1 MTEHA
6 ITYPFRKH
14 CLATA
19 IGLLLAN
26 PSYALQALS
35 DDSLSNTTGEGVALV
50 LDDFKMVF
58 QQPND
63 LSTGSSYARG
73 LENPS
78 QYDTGFIR
86 IIPTGE
92 NYVQLAE
99 SAYHTVYNN
108 TYNQSVLKGK
118 AEHKYNETY
127 RSTYEQTYT
136 NQYSTLYEEY
146 TKNIETDVGAKKET
160 FTFDVREGFFNNTT
174 LQAYYANR
182 LKYYRDGT
190 NGGFWGSDADANV
203 VKDGTTTY
211 TTRPVSEDPTGILEY
226 EKKAKEYAIANAYEM
241 LDLLYGSKAAE
252 NNTDL
257 LNSTF
262 YKGLGNFTR
271 SDQVST
277 QVNALIQTEINKE
290 TAAAEIR
297 AKYNAGQLAED
308 AAESAVAEIY
318 AQIIQSAEQ
327 AAAIAASGSPVQTLR
342 TKADV
347 FIYGLALSKS
357 DNSLSSRYSNQGFN
371 WGSADNPWLFR
382 AGTEKVKQ
390 FKNVEKDVGYLALEA
405 PLATIAATE
414 SDNNIKLGFWTD
426 IFSRQLNS
434 SAEVDPSTG
443 APKSG
448 LDKEHRL
455 RTQFVA
461 NGLSLNGSQTRI
473 FQTLYSDNPNHHQT
487 LGMASVLRLNTND
500 NPANLSFTDSNLDSK
515 GIRIS
520 TAAKSDTLDGTA
532 VTPAIDGSL
541 APVFHDTEGL
551 YLYSPNIN
559 LVLGNMYQPF
569 VVGSEGNNIVLE
581 VTRIP
586 NVPEIYNKI
595 YQNYEDGKGG
605 YLGSTAFTGSTCN
618 VVSCGTPLKAN
629 VNDSAAM
636 YQGRNAT
643 HSSIAIGTVERLPNN
658 MLRAKDHTD
667 ATGVVFK
674 GVDGTAKNLGSVAI
688 DGVLIQHLKFKT
700 TGL

>member
-6 ITYPFRKH
+6 ITFPFRKH
-14 CLATA
+14 CLAIA
-19 IGLLLAN
+19 VGMFLAN
-26 PSYALQALS
+26 PSYALQVLS

-50 LDDFKMVF
+50 LEDFKMVF

-63 LSTGSSYARG
+63 LSTGSSYTRG

-92 NYVQLAE
+92 NYQNISE
-99 SAYHTVYNN
+99 HTYKKVYNQV
-108 TYNQSVLKGK
+108 YD
-118 AEHKYNETY
+118 AEYLAGV
-127 RSTYEQTYT
+127 STT
-136 NQYSTLYEEY
+136 STLYQSTY
-146 TKNIETDVGAKKET
+146 TTT
-160 FTFDVREGFFNNTT
+160 FNNYKTQNYSST
-174 LQAYYANR
+174 KTAVSSEISVGVRQSLVAEYFESDRMKQYYQQRYNE
-182 LKYYRDGT
+182 YYNEGRINAT
-190 NGGFWGSDADANV
+190 
-203 VKDGTTTY
+203 KDGTTIPSAANPTWRNKDASTKYALQNTY
-211 TTRPVSEDPTGILEY
+211 EMIEILYGNRSADTVPSTQWTQGVTRVNHIDPKVAQTVETVTQERLDYEGDKIANTAATNAIKELELLAVNTATQA
-226 EKKAKEYAIANAYEM
+226 AKE
-241 LDLLYGSKAAE
+241 
-252 NNTDL
+252 
-257 LNSTF
+257 
-262 YKGLGNFTR
+262 
-271 SDQVST
+271 
-277 QVNALIQTEINKE
+277 
-290 TAAAEIR
+290 AAA
-297 AKYNAGQLAED
+297 QT
-308 AAESAVAEIY
+308 SV
-318 AQIIQSAEQ
+318 
-327 AAAIAASGSPVQTLR
+327 GSLR

-390 FKNVEKDVGYLALEA
+390 FKNVEKEVGYLALEA

-461 NGLSLNGSQTRI
+461 NGLSLNGSQTRL
-473 FQTLYSDNPNHHQT
+473 FQTLDSDNPNHHQT
-487 LGMASVLRLNTND
+487 LSMASLVRLNTND
-500 NPANLSFTDSNLDSK
+500 NPENLSIDDANLDSK

-520 TAAKSDTLDGTA
+520 TAAKSDALDGTA
-532 VTPAIDGSL
+532 VTPAIDRSL

-605 YLGSTAFTGSTCN
+605 YLGSTAFTGATCN
-618 VVSCGTPLKAN
+618 VVSCGTSLKASAT
-629 VNDSAAM
+629 DSIAM

-643 HSSIAIGTVERLPNN
+643 HSSIAIGTVDRLPNN
-658 MLRAKDHTD
+658 MLRAKDHD
-667 ATGVVFK
+667 KATGVVFK
-674 GVDGTAKNLGSVAI
+674 GIDGTTKNLGSVAI

>member
-6 ITYPFRKH
+6 ITFPFRKR

-19 IGLLLAN
+19 IGLFLAN

-63 LSTGSSYARG
+63 LSTGSSYTRV

-92 NYVQLAE
+92 NYQNISE
-99 SAYHTVYNN
+99 HTYKKVYNQV
-108 TYNQSVLKGK
+108 YD
-118 AEHKYNETY
+118 AEYLAGV
-127 RSTYEQTYT
+127 STT
-136 NQYSTLYEEY
+136 STLYQSTY
-146 TKNIETDVGAKKET
+146 TTT
-160 FTFDVREGFFNNTT
+160 FNNYKTQNYSST
-174 LQAYYANR
+174 KTAVSSEISVGVRQSLVAEYFESDRMKQYYQQRYNE
-182 LKYYRDGT
+182 YYNEGRINAT
-190 NGGFWGSDADANV
+190 
-203 VKDGTTTY
+203 KDGTTI
-211 TTRPVSEDPTGILEY
+211 PSAANPTLWN
-226 EKKAKEYAIANAYEM
+226 KDASTKYALQNTYEM
-241 LDLLYGSKAAE
+241 IEILYGNRSADTVPSTQWTQGVTRVNHIDPKVAQTVETVTQERLNLEGDKVAKAAATNAIKE
-252 NNTDL
+252 LELLAVNNA
-257 LNSTF
+257 
-262 YKGLGNFTR
+262 
-271 SDQVST
+271 T
-277 QVNALIQTEINKE
+277 QAAK
-290 TAAAEIR
+290 TAAA
-297 AKYNAGQLAED
+297 QT
-308 AAESAVAEIY
+308 SV
-318 AQIIQSAEQ
+318 
-327 AAAIAASGSPVQTLR
+327 GSLR

-390 FKNVEKDVGYLALEA
+390 FKNIEKDVGYLALEA
-405 PLATIAATE
+405 PLATTTPTE

-434 SAEVDPSTG
+434 SAEIDPSTG

-455 RTQFVA
+455 RTQFIA
-461 NGLSLNGSQTRI
+461 NGLSLNGSQTRL
-473 FQTLYSDNPNHHQT
+473 FQTLDSDNPNHHQT

-551 YLYSPNIN
+551 YLYSLNIN

-629 VNDSAAM
+629 ANDSAAM

-658 MLRAKDHTD
+658 MLRAKDHD
-667 ATGVVFK
+667 NSTGVVFK

>member
-6 ITYPFRKH
+6 ITFPFRKH

-63 LSTGSSYARG
+63 LSTGSSYTRG

-92 NYVQLAE
+92 NYAQLAE

-108 TYNQSVLKGK
+108 TYNQRVLEGK
-118 AEHKYNETY
+118 AAHKYNETY

-136 NQYSTLYEEY
+136 SQYSTLYQEY
-146 TKNIETDVGAKKET
+146 TKNIVTDAQAKTET
-160 FTFDVREGFFNNTT
+160 FTFEVREVFFNNGT
-174 LQAYYANR
+174 LKNYYTQR
-182 LKYYRDGT
+182 LADYMDGT
-190 NGGFWGSDADANV
+190 WGKIGASLA
-203 VKDGTTTY
+203 KDGTTAY
-211 TTRPVSEDPTGILEY
+211 DMNAYFVD
-226 EKKAKEYAIANAYEM
+226 EKKAKEYATTNTYEM
-241 LDLLYGSKAAE
+241 LDLLYGIRSTEA
-252 NNTDL
+252 NNDL
-257 LNSTF
+257 LNSDF
-262 YKGLGNFTR
+262 YKGLGNFAR
-271 SDQVST
+271 ADQVGS
-277 QVNALIQTEINKE
+277 QVDTLIQAEIIKE
-290 TAAAEIR
+290 TASAEIR

-308 AAESAVAEIY
+308 TAKSAVAEIY

-327 AAAIAASGSPVQTLR
+327 AAAIAASGSPVKSLR

-357 DNSLSSRYSNQGFN
+357 DNSLSSRYSNQSFN

-390 FKNVEKDVGYLALEA
+390 FKNIEKDVGYLALEA
-405 PLATIAATE
+405 PLATTAATE

-426 IFSRQLNS
+426 IFSRQLDS

-443 APKSG
+443 APTSG
-448 LDKEHRL
+448 LDEAHRL

-461 NGLSLNGSQTRI
+461 NGLSLNGSQTRL
-473 FQTLYSDNPNHHQT
+473 FQTLDSDNPNHHQT
-487 LGMASVLRLNTND
+487 LGMASLVRLNTND
-500 NPANLSFTDSNLDSK
+500 NPSNLSFTDSNLDSK

-541 APVFHDTEGL
+541 APVFHDIEGL

-559 LVLGNMYQPF
+559 LILGNMYQPF

-605 YLGSTAFTGSTCN
+605 YLGSTAFTGATCN

-629 VNDSAAM
+629 INDSAAI

-658 MLRAKDHTD
+658 MLRAKDHD
-667 ATGVVFK
+667 NATGVVFK
-674 GVDGTAKNLGSVAI
+674 GVDGSAKNLGSVAI

>member
-6 ITYPFRKH
+6 ITFPFPKH
-14 CLATA
+14 CLAIA
-19 IGLLLAN
+19 VGMFLAN

-63 LSTGSSYARG
+63 LSTGSSYTRG
-73 LENPS
+73 LDNPS

-92 NYVQLAE
+92 NYAQLAE

-108 TYNQSVLKGK
+108 TYNQSVLEGK
-118 AEHKYNETY
+118 AAHKYNETY

-136 NQYSTLYEEY
+136 SQYSTLYQEY
-146 TKNIETDVGAKKET
+146 TKNIEKDVEAKTET
-160 FTFDVREGFFNNTT
+160 FTFDVREGFFNNET
-174 LQAYYANR
+174 
-182 LKYYRDGT
+182 LKYYYNQRLADYRDGT
-190 NGGFWGSDADANV
+190 WGIGKSLK
-203 VKDGTTTY
+203 KDGTTAY
-211 TTRPVSEDPTGILEY
+211 TTRPVSEDPTGVLEY
-226 EKKAKEYAIANAYEM
+226 EKKAKEYAITNTYEM
-241 LDLLYGSKAAE
+241 LDLLYGSRSAE
-252 NNTDL
+252 ANNDL
-257 LNSTF
+257 LNSDF
-262 YKGLGNFTR
+262 YKGLSNFTR
-271 SDQVST
+271 ADQVGS
-277 QVNALIQTEINKE
+277 QVATLIQAEITKE
-290 TAAAEIR
+290 TASADIR
-297 AKYNAGQLAED
+297 AKYNASQLAED
-308 AAESAVAEIY
+308 TAKSAVAEIY

-327 AAAIAASGSPVQTLR
+327 AAAIAASGSPVQSLR

-390 FKNVEKDVGYLALEA
+390 FKNVEKEVGYLALEA

-461 NGLSLNGSQTRI
+461 NGLSLNGSQTRL
-473 FQTLYSDNPNHHQT
+473 FQTLDSDNPNHHQT
-487 LGMASVLRLNTND
+487 LGMASLVRLNTND
-500 NPANLSFTDSNLDSK
+500 NPANLSIDDANLDSK

-520 TAAKSDTLDGTA
+520 TAAKSDPLDGTA
-532 VTPAIDGSL
+532 VTPAIDRSL

-605 YLGSTAFTGSTCN
+605 YLGATAFTGATCN
-618 VVSCGTPLKAN
+618 VVSCGTSLKASAT
-629 VNDSAAM
+629 DSTAM

-658 MLRAKDHTD
+658 MLRAKDHD
-667 ATGVVFK
+667 KATGVVFK
-674 GVDGTAKNLGSVAI
+674 GIDGTTKNLGSVAI

>member
-26 PSYALQALS
+26 TSYALQALS

-63 LSTGSSYARG
+63 LSTGSSYKRG

-92 NYVQLAE
+92 NYQNISE
-99 SAYHTVYNN
+99 HTYKKVYNQV
-108 TYNQSVLKGK
+108 YD
-118 AEHKYNETY
+118 AEYLAGV
-127 RSTYEQTYT
+127 STT
-136 NQYSTLYEEY
+136 STLYQSTY
-146 TKNIETDVGAKKET
+146 TTT
-160 FTFDVREGFFNNTT
+160 FNNYKTQNYSST
-174 LQAYYANR
+174 KTAVSSEISVGVRQSLVAEYFESDRMKQYYQQRYND
-182 LKYYRDGT
+182 YYNGT
-190 NGGFWGSDADANV
+190 IISGLTN
-203 VKDGTTTY
+203 DGTTSY
-211 TTRPVSEDPTGILEY
+211 TLTVGQASKSR
-226 EKKAKEYAIANAYEM
+226 EYASINTYEMIEILYGNRSADTVPSTQWTQGVARVNHIDPKVAQTVETVTQERLNYEGDKIANTAASNAIKE
-241 LDLLYGSKAAE
+241 LELLAVDNATQAA
-252 NNTDL
+252 
-257 LNSTF
+257 
-262 YKGLGNFTR
+262 K
-271 SDQVST
+271 
-277 QVNALIQTEINKE
+277 
-290 TAAAEIR
+290 TAAA
-297 AKYNAGQLAED
+297 QT
-308 AAESAVAEIY
+308 SV
-318 AQIIQSAEQ
+318 
-327 AAAIAASGSPVQTLR
+327 GSLR

-405 PLATIAATE
+405 PLATTTPTE

-473 FQTLYSDNPNHHQT
+473 FQTLDSDNPNHHQT

-520 TAAKSDTLDGTA
+520 TAAKSHTLDGTA